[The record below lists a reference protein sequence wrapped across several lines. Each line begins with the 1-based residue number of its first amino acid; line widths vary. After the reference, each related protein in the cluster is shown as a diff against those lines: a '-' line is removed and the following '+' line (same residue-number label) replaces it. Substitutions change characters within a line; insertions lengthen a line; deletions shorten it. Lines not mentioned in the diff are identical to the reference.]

1 MASFRPITEQ
11 RDVWLVEMNCIVDPL
26 SMALLNA
33 NRMLF
38 LLYKRNERKKN
49 KCNVFKSSKG
59 DEKCERISE
68 TLITSRRKH

>member
-11 RDVWLVEMNCIVDPL
+11 RDVWFVEMNYIVDPPHT
-26 SMALLNA
+26 AQLNP

-38 LLYKRNERKKN
+38 ILYKRNERKKN

-59 DEKCERISE
+59 DDKCERISE
-68 TLITSRRKH
+68 TLITSRRRH